1 MALYTRALALGP
13 RGAASA
19 YGALGMARYQQ
30 GRHAE
35 ATASL
40 RAAQALD
47 PIEPPAAAAA
57 GQPDAADLSTAQ
69 WWERTAPEVR

>member
-47 PIEPPAAAAA
+47 PIEPPALMR
-57 GQPDAADLSTAQ
+57 QPDAADLSTAQ
-69 WWERTAPEVR
+69 WWERTAPEVQ